1 MSDKDKKEE
10 VDIEDLNSE
19 KNDGEGKSSNKKK
32 GSGSRIAIII
42 LIIITILLLCV
53 AGFLGAKYVKLMNA
67 SDSYKKLR
75 KQVTVIDDD
84 DDKSD
89 VKADS
94 EKASRTIDFS
104 QLEAQNDDVIA
115 WIKVP
120 GTNVDYPVMMA
131 QGNED
136 TDFYLMHNWDK
147 SYGYP
152 GCIYAERE
160 QDKDF
165 SNFNTILYGHDMKD
179 KSMFSTL
186 HNFYKEDF
194 FKANKTFTIETKDK
208 LYTYKIFAATLFDD
222 RHLLKS
228 YDYSTKEG
236 REAFLSDIK
245 NTKND
250 RTHYDDSVDVSADS
264 RIVTLSTCTNS
275 ETSRFLVIGKLE
287 KEQNLE

>member
-19 KNDGEGKSSNKKK
+19 KIDGEGKPSDKKK
-32 GSGSRIAIII
+32 VSGSRILIII
-42 LIIITILLLCV
+42 LIIITVLLLCV

-89 VKADS
+89 VKVDS
-94 EKASRTIDFS
+94 EKANHTIDFS

-120 GTNVDYPVMMA
+120 GTTVDYPVMMA

-152 GCIYAERE
+152 GCIYVERE

-179 KSMFSTL
+179 KSMFTTL
-186 HNFYKEDF
+186 HYFYKEDF
-194 FKANKTFTIETKDK
+194 FNANKSFTIETKDK